1 MSSIKRKLEGEI
13 EIRATAGDV
22 YHEIYESRPHHVS
35 HAAPHFVQSCD
46 LHEGELGKPG
56 SVIAWKYKTAAS
68 GKPLIAKN
76 IIEEIDKEKKL
87 VRQRCIEGDLLDD
100 YKTITG
106 ICQVIPKDSETCI
119 VKWGFEYEKLHPDSP
134 EPTALLD
141 ALLAAAKDIDDH
153 HHGVKK

>member
-1 MSSIKRKLEGEI
+1 MGLKRKLEGEI
-13 EIRATAGDV
+13 EIRAGAADV

-56 SVIAWKYKTAAS
+56 SIIVWKYKTG
-68 GKPLIAKN
+68 GKPLVAKN

-87 VRQRCIEGDLLDD
+87 VRQRVIEGDLLDE

-106 ICQVIPKDSETCI
+106 ICQVIPKDKDTSI
-119 VKWGFEYEKLHPDSP
+119 VKWTMEYEKLHPGIP
-134 EPTALLD
+134 EPTALID
-141 ALLAAAKDIDDH
+141 SLLNAAKDIDDH

>member
-1 MSSIKRKLEGEI
+1 MSLKRKLEGEV
-13 EIRATAGDV
+13 EIREGAGEA
-22 YHEIYESRPHHVS
+22 YHDIYKSKPHHVS

-56 SVIAWKYKTAAS
+56 AIIVWKYKT
-68 GKPLIAKN
+68 GGDKTLIAKN
-76 IIEEIDKEKKL
+76 IIEEVDEKNKL
-87 VRQRCIEGDLLDD
+87 VKQRCIEGDLLND

-106 ICQVIPKDSETCI
+106 ICQVIPKDKHHCLVRWTL
-119 VKWGFEYEKLHPDSP
+119 EYEKLTPRNP

-141 ALLAAAKDIDDH
+141 SLLSAAKDIDDH